1 MIFAIVLL
9 VVGTA
14 LAIIGFTLMRP
25 KSGDIPVGGGG
36 YVNAGPEE
44 RPQAVREAG
53 RIMLGIGLIM
63 VTGGIVWILSR
74 ILMALAGI
82 AMVVFGIIVVAAV
95 IFGVA
100 HFLGFRR

>member
-9 VVGTA
+9 VVGA
-14 LAIIGFTLMRP
+14 ILAVIGFQLMRP

-36 YVNAGPEE
+36 FISAPPEE

-63 VTGGIVWILSR
+63 VVGGIVWILTR
-74 ILMALAGI
+74 ILMAVAGL
-82 AMVVFGIIVVAAV
+82 VLVFGV
-95 IFGVA
+95 IALVLYFVGTK
-100 HFLGFRR
+100 R